1 VVLLRRTDIRAGGAD
16 LTGGTEASRV
26 LLFSATTGYQLRSFN
41 DAAERLGVR
50 LAFATDRCHALD
62 DPWQDAAI
70 PVRFH
75 NETASLRVIAARAA
89 ESPFSAV
96 TVVGDRPTLL
106 AAKAAEALGL
116 RGHPPAAVLAS
127 ASKLRARQAFAA
139 AGLTTPW
146 FRVLQAGDAIEPASF
161 EPGVSGVTY
170 PCVVKPT
177 GLSGSR
183 GVIRADSPAE
193 CARAVRRVQALLARR
208 DIRALRPVD
217 RQAILVEGF
226 IPGREYAVE
235 GLLTDGR
242 LQVLAIFDKPDPLD
256 GPFFEETIYVTPPA
270 QDQAGERAIAEAV
283 QQAVTALGLR
293 HGPIHAECRVNGG
306 GVVMLEV
313 AARPIGG
320 LCSRVLVFD
329 GPANGGRASL
339 EELILRHA
347 LGEDVS
353 GWRREQN
360 AAAVM
365 MIPIPKRG
373 LLKQV
378 EGEERAR
385 EVDGV
390 EDVRIT
396 AKRDQLLEPLPEAG
410 SYLGFIFARAASARA
425 AEAAVR
431 EAHRRL
437 SFTIDAPIPLAQG

>member
-1 VVLLRRTDIRAGGAD
+1 
-16 LTGGTEASRV
+16 LTGGTAPPRV

-41 DAAERLGVR
+41 DAAERLGIR

-75 NETASLRVIAARAA
+75 NETASLRAIVARAA

-106 AAKAAEALGL
+106 AARAAERLGL
-116 RGHPPAAVLAS
+116 PGHPPPAVLAS

-146 FRVLQAGDAIEPASF
+146 FRVIEADAIDPVLFAPDAPAIA
-161 EPGVSGVTY
+161 Y

-183 GVIRADSPAE
+183 GVIRADSPEE

-226 IPGREYAVE
+226 IPGRECAVE
-235 GLLTDGR
+235 GLLTNGR

-256 GPFFEETIYVTPPA
+256 GPFFEETIYVAPSA
-270 QDQAGERAIAEAV
+270 LDDERQRGIADVV
-283 QQAVTALGLR
+283 QEAVTALGLR
-293 HGPIHAECRVNGG
+293 HGPIHAECRVNAG

-320 LCSRVLVFD
+320 LCSRVLLFD
-329 GPANGGRASL
+329 RPGNGGRASL

-353 GWRREQN
+353 GWHRESR

-365 MIPIPKRG
+365 MIPIPRRG
-373 LLKQV
+373 LLKKV
-378 EGEERAR
+378 EGEDRAR
-385 EVDGV
+385 EVEGV

-410 SYLGFIFARAASARA
+410 SYLGFIFARAASARG

-437 SFTIDAPIPLAQG
+437 SFTIDAPIALAQL